1 LEQLIIHLEH
11 LHPVRLFGVDLEF
24 LKQIQG
30 IFPKMRIVNRGHEII
45 VQGNNEELNLFSER
59 FGHLMTYFER
69 FGKLNAEAVLA
80 LMQEGDS
87 RPLEDQPLEQ
97 EVVVYSNDGA
107 AIRPRIQNQL
117 KLVKS
122 IQNHDL
128 TFALGP
134 AGTGKTYLAV
144 AIAVKAL
151 KEKKVKKIILTRP
164 AVEAGENLGF
174 LPGDLNEKLSP
185 YLQPLFDALRD
196 MIPAEK
202 LKHYTETGIVQIAP
216 LAYMRGRTLDHAFV
230 ILDEAQN
237 ATTNQMKMF
246 LTRMGKSATFVVNGD
261 VTQIDLPARQKS
273 GLPQAIR
280 LLKGIKNIGF
290 IEFAEK
296 DVVRHP
302 LVKKILNA
310 YASHES
316 ES

>member
-1 LEQLIIHLEH
+1 
-11 LHPVRLFGVDLEF
+11 
-24 LKQIQG
+24 
-30 IFPKMRIVNRGHEII
+30 MRIVNRGHEII

-107 AIRPRIQNQL
+107 AIRPRSQNQL

-128 TFALGP
+128 TFSVGP

-144 AIAVKAL
+144 AMAVKAL
-151 KEKKVKKIILTRP
+151 KEKQVKKIILTRP

>member
-1 LEQLIIHLEH
+1 
-11 LHPVRLFGVDLEF
+11 
-24 LKQIQG
+24 
-30 IFPKMRIVNRGHEII
+30 MRIVNRGHEII

-107 AIRPRIQNQL
+107 AIRPRSQNQL

-128 TFALGP
+128 TFAVGP

-144 AIAVKAL
+144 AMAVKAL
-151 KEKKVKKIILTRP
+151 KEKQVKKIILTRP

-202 LKHYTETGIVQIAP
+202 LKHYTERVIVQIAP

>member
-1 LEQLIIHLEH
+1 MEQLIIHLEH
-11 LHPVRLFGVDLEF
+11 IHPVRLFGADLEF
-24 LKQIQG
+24 LTQIQRF
-30 IFPKMRIVNRGHEII
+30 FPKMKITNRGHEVI
-45 VQGNNEELNLFSER
+45 VQGSDAELNLFSER
-59 FGHLMTYFER
+59 FQQLMTYFER
-69 FGKLNAEAVLA
+69 FGKLNADAVAA
-80 LMQEGDS
+80 LMNEGDLA
-87 RPLEDQPLEQ
+87 PLDEQPLDQ
-97 EVVVYSNDGA
+97 EVIVYSNDGA
-107 AIRPRIQNQL
+107 AIKPRSQNQL
-117 KLVKS
+117 KLVQS
-122 IQNHDL
+122 IRNHDL
-128 TFALGP
+128 TFAIGP

-144 AIAVKAL
+144 ALAVKAL
-151 KEKKVKKIILTRP
+151 KEKQVKKIILTRP

-261 VTQIDLPARQKS
+261 ITQIDLPTRQKS

-280 LLKGIKNIGF
+280 FLKGIKNIGV

-302 LVKKILNA
+302 LVKKILHA
-310 YASHES
+310 YSVHES
-316 ES
+316 E

>member
-1 LEQLIIHLEH
+1 
-11 LHPVRLFGVDLEF
+11 
-24 LKQIQG
+24 
-30 IFPKMRIVNRGHEII
+30 MRIVNRGHEII

-107 AIRPRIQNQL
+107 AIRPRSQNQL

-128 TFALGP
+128 TFAVGP

-144 AIAVKAL
+144 AMAVKAL
-151 KEKKVKKIILTRP
+151 KEKQVKKIILTRP

-310 YASHES
+310 YAFHES

>member
-1 LEQLIIHLEH
+1 MEQLIIHLEH

-24 LKQIQG
+24 LNQIQG
-30 IFPKMRIVNRGHEII
+30 FFPKMKITNRGHEVI
-45 VQGNNEELNLFSER
+45 VQGTDAELNLFSER
-59 FGHLMTYFER
+59 FQQLMTYFER
-69 FGKLNAEAVLA
+69 FGKLNADAVSA
-80 LMQEGDS
+80 LMKDGDVA
-87 RPLEDQPLEQ
+87 PLDEHPLEQ
-97 EVVVYSNDGA
+97 EVIVYSNDGA
-107 AIRPRIQNQL
+107 AIKPRSQNQL
-117 KLVKS
+117 KLVQS
-122 IQNHDL
+122 IRNHDL
-128 TFALGP
+128 TFAIGP

-144 AIAVKAL
+144 ALAVKAL
-151 KEKKVKKIILTRP
+151 KEKQVKKIILTRP

-261 VTQIDLPARQKS
+261 VTQIDLPTRQKS

-280 LLKGIKNIGF
+280 FLRGIKNIGV

-302 LVKKILNA
+302 LVKKILHA
-310 YASHES
+310 YSVHES
-316 ES
+316 E

>member
-1 LEQLIIHLEH
+1 LEQLIIHLENV
-11 LHPVRLFGVDLEF
+11 HPVRLFGVDLEY
-24 LKQIQG
+24 LTQMQG
-30 IFPKMRIVNRGHEII
+30 VFPKIKIVNRGHEII
-45 VQGNNEELNLFSER
+45 AQGSTEDLNLFSER
-59 FGHLMTYFER
+59 FGHVMTNFER
-69 FGKLNAEAVLA
+69 FGKLNAEAVSA
-80 LMQEGDS
+80 LMKDGDPG
-87 RPLEDQPLEQ
+87 PLEEQPLEQ
-97 EVVVYSNDGA
+97 EVIVYSNDGA
-107 AIRPRIQNQL
+107 AIRPRSQNQW
-117 KLVKS
+117 KLVQS
-122 IQNHDL
+122 IRQHDL
-128 TFALGP
+128 TFAVGP

-144 AIAVKAL
+144 AMAVKAL
-151 KEKKVKKIILTRP
+151 KEKQVKKIILTRP

-261 VTQIDLPARQKS
+261 ATQIDLPARQKS

-280 LLKGIKNIGF
+280 YLAGIKNIGF

-296 DVVRHP
+296 DVVRHA

-310 YASHES
+310 YALHEP

>member
-1 LEQLIIHLEH
+1 MEQLIIHLEH

-107 AIRPRIQNQL
+107 AIRPRSQNQL

-128 TFALGP
+128 TFAVGP

-144 AIAVKAL
+144 AMAVKAL
-151 KEKKVKKIILTRP
+151 KEKQVKKIILTRP

>member
-1 LEQLIIHLEH
+1 MEQLIIHLEH

-107 AIRPRIQNQL
+107 AIRPRSQNQL

-128 TFALGP
+128 TFAVGP

-144 AIAVKAL
+144 AMAVKAL
-151 KEKKVKKIILTRP
+151 KEKQVKKIILTRP

-237 ATTNQMKMF
+237 ATTNQMKML